1 MSIDGLV
8 TPERVLPIGILS
20 YNTYNIPMYVD
31 CDTTEVYRA
40 FGFGG
45 ILPVD
50 IRCIA
55 PEMYKPTSNEYEVL
69 DPKENM
75 SPIRCPR

>member
-1 MSIDGLV
+1 MTLDNLV
-8 TPERVLPIGILS
+8 TPERVLPIGVLS
-20 YNTYNIPMYVD
+20 YNSYNIPMYVD

-55 PEMYKPTSNEYEVL
+55 PEMYRTTSNGYEAL

-75 SPIRCPR
+75 NPMRQPL